1 MQEHNLFRIFV
12 SRFNKLSIPYMI
24 TGAVASIIYGEPRL
38 TNDIDMVIDLK
49 SEGIGQFANCFP
61 IEDFYCPP
69 PEVIKL
75 EISRPL
81 RGHFNLIHH
90 KTGFR
95 ADIYASGKDE
105 LHFWGLK
112 NRKPVDVEGD
122 EFWLAPVEYV
132 ILRKLEYY
140 QEGGSEKHLRDI
152 AGILAISSDQINL
165 TVLDEKIKEM
175 LLAKEWNAAK
185 KFKI

>member
-12 SRFNKLSIPYMI
+12 SRVNRLPITYMI

-49 SEGIGQFANCFP
+49 PEGIEQFANSFP

-75 EISRPL
+75 EISRPM

-95 ADIYASGKDE
+95 ADIYASGRDE
-105 LHFWGLK
+105 LNLWGLK
-112 NRKPVDVEGD
+112 NRKSVAVEGE

-140 QEGGSEKHLRDI
+140 HEGRSEKHLRDI
-152 AGILAISSDQINL
+152 SGILAIYSDQINFKIL
-165 TVLDEKIKEM
+165 VEKINER
-175 LLAKEWNAAK
+175 LLEKEWNIAK
-185 KFKI
+185 SFQI